1 MVEIAVKDI
10 DESDLAP
17 EDSDTERALVAKEE
31 NETHEKGKAN
41 EITVTY
47 STPIWLSTHW
57 VNLRS
62 TVHAQSSAIKAFSGT
77 RTMHV

>member
-1 MVEIAVKDI
+1 MASANPDPVEAIAMVEIAVKDI

-47 STPIWLSTHW
+47 STPIWLHT
-57 VNLRS
+57 
-62 TVHAQSSAIKAFSGT
+62 G
-77 RTMHV
+77 